1 MNKRHLLLATL
12 LMMTLTMMAQGH
24 VTGKVIESDSDE
36 PVAQTTVRLLKT
48 DSTLAAG
55 ALTNLDGVFKVKAPK
70 AGTYI
75 LQVTCIGFKPY
86 TKRVSV
92 SAEKDVAVGTVSLKP
107 DAIMLKGATIT
118 GQATKVT
125 LKEDT
130 FVYNAAAFRTPEGSV
145 VEELVRRLPG
155 AEVDDDGTIKING
168 KQVKKIL
175 VDGKEFMTGDT
186 KTAMK
191 NLPTNIIDRIKAY
204 DQQSDLARISGIEDG
219 EEQTVLDFGIKP
231 GMNRGFMTNNDVGVG
246 TRSRYSGRTF
256 NGLMKEDMTFMVM
269 ASANNVNDMG
279 FAGGGGGGRFG
290 MGRQGLTA
298 TKMVG
303 LNMNYEKKNVLT
315 LDGSVR
321 WNHNDGDALSKGSSE
336 TMFSSTL
343 SQFGNSNNQNY
354 SRSNG
359 WDAQMRMEWTPDS
372 MTNIM
377 FRPNFRYNSNDGTST
392 NLSASFS
399 EDPYEINL
407 PSVGLVTNPLEQIMQ
422 IKQLNP
428 SLIKNYQRQNSI
440 SYSDTKNVGGMLQ
453 LNRKLNNYGR
463 NLTLVFNGN
472 YSKGDSKS
480 LSNNIVDLIASDSSY
495 QTNRWNV
502 TPSTNYSYS
511 ARLSYSEPIMRRTY
525 LQFSYTYGYSYQKSD
540 RETFNMLGA
549 DFSKLSPSYRGW
561 DNYLSLAQLEKDDT
575 QSRFSEYKNY
585 THTAEVTLR
594 IIRNSYQFNVGFQVV
609 PQKSHYIQDY
619 TQRVQGQT
627 VRLRADTTRTVT
639 NFSPTLDFR
648 WRKSQTS
655 QLRFNYRANTRQPSI
670 SDLLDIYDDS
680 NPLAIRRGNPGLKP
694 SFTQN
699 FRLNYNDYFQKHK
712 QSIGAFINFSMTDN
726 SVSSKTTL
734 IDANTGKTETKPEN
748 INGNWNSSLF
758 LTFSTP
764 LDSAGYFN
772 LNTSTNLS
780 YNHNVGYVQVG
791 ANRESEKSVTTSTG
805 VGERLALS
813 YRNEW
818 FEVEL
823 NGNLNYQKN
832 RSELQTNNNLDT
844 WQFSYGGMIGINA
857 PWGTALSTNMNMQ
870 SRRGYADASMNTNE
884 LIWNAQLS
892 QSFLRGNALTVSLQF
907 YDILHQQSTISRV
920 ISAMQ
925 RSDTEY
931 NAITN
936 YAMLHVIYRTNIFGG
951 GQNGFFGMGGGRGR
965 GGQGQGFGGG
975 RGGRNGGGR
984 PAGGGFGGGGFG
996 GGGFGGGGFGGF

>member
-1 MNKRHLLLATL
+1 MRRILLLIVAV
-12 LMMTLTMMAQGH
+12 LTALTSMAQLQ
-24 VTGKVIESDSDE
+24 VTGKVIESDSQE
-36 PVAQTTVRLLKT
+36 PIAQTTVKLLKT

-55 ALTNLDGVFKVKAPK
+55 VLTKLDGSFNVKAPK
-70 AGTYI
+70 SGTYI
-75 LQVTCIGFKPY
+75 IQVTCVGFKAY
-86 TKRVSV
+86 TKRLSV
-92 SAEKDVAVGTVSLKP
+92 QADKDVKLGTISLQP
-107 DAIMLKGATIT
+107 DAIMLKGATVT
-118 GQATKVT
+118 GHAAKVT
-125 LKEDT
+125 LKADT
-130 FVYNAAAFRTPEGSV
+130 FIYNAAAFRTPEGSV
-145 VEELVRRLPG
+145 VEELVKRLPG
-155 AEVDDDGTIKING
+155 AEVGDDGSIKING
-168 KQVKKIL
+168 KEVKKIL

-204 DQQSDLARISGIEDG
+204 DQQSDFSRITNIDDG

-231 GMNRGFMTNNDVGVG
+231 GMNRGFMTNNDFGIG
-246 TRSRYSGRTF
+246 TRDRYSARTF
-256 NGLMKEDMTFMVM
+256 NGLMKQDMTMMLM

-279 FAGGGGGGRFG
+279 FGGGGGGGRFG

-303 LNMNYEKKNVLT
+303 LNMNYEKTGKLT

-321 WNHNDGDALSKGSSE
+321 WNHNDGDAFSKGNSE
-336 TMFSSTL
+336 TFFSSTV
-343 SQFGNSNNQNY
+343 SQFGNSLNQNY

-359 WDAQMRMEWTPDS
+359 WDAQMRLEWTPDS

-377 FRPNFRYNSNDGTST
+377 FRPNFRYNSNDGTT
-392 NLSASFS
+392 GNISASFS
-399 EDPYEINL
+399 ENPYEIDL
-407 PSVGLVTNPLEQIMQ
+407 PSGLVTDPLSQILD
-422 IKQLNP
+422 IKKLDP

-453 LNRKLNNYGR
+453 INRKLNSSGR
-463 NLTLVFNGN
+463 NLTLVLNGN

-480 LSNNIVDLIASDSSY
+480 LSNNIVDLIASDSTY
-495 QTNRWNV
+495 QTNRWNI

-511 ARLSYSEPIMRRTY
+511 ARVSYNEPIWRRTY

-549 DFSKLSPSYRGW
+549 DFRDLSPSYRGW
-561 DNYLSLAQLEKDDT
+561 DSYLDRSTLEKDDT

-594 IIRNSYQFNVGFQVV
+594 LIRNSYQFNIGFQVV

-619 TQRVQGQT
+619 TQKVQGQT

-699 FRLNYNDYFQKHK
+699 FRLNYNDYFQKHQ
-712 QSIGAFINFSMTDN
+712 QSIGAFLNFSMTDN

-734 IDANTGKTETKPEN
+734 IDPSTGQTETKPEN

-758 LTFSTP
+758 LTFSTA
-764 LDSAGYFN
+764 LDSAAYFN

-780 YNHNVGYVQVG
+780 YNHNVGYVQVAG
-791 ANRESEKSVTTSTG
+791 DKESQKSVTTAMG
-805 VGERLALS
+805 VGERLGIS

-818 FEVEL
+818 FELEL
-823 NGNLNYQKN
+823 NGSLNYQKN

-844 WQFSYGGMIGINA
+844 WQFTYGATLGINA
-857 PWGTALSTNMNMQ
+857 PWGTALSTNMGMQ

-907 YDILHQQSTISRV
+907 YDILHQQSTVSSML
-920 ISAMQ
+920 SAMQ

-936 YAMLHVIYRTNIFGG
+936 YAMLHVIFRTNIFGG
-951 GQNGFFGMGGGRGR
+951 GQNGFFGGRGGRGGR
-965 GGQGQGFGGG
+965 GQMGPGGMPGGG
-975 RGGRNGGGR
+975 RGGR
-984 PAGGGFGGGGFG
+984 GGGFGGGGFG
-996 GGGFGGGGFGGF
+996 GGFGGGGFGGGRPMM